1 MIQNDLFNE
10 NCATVRSCIS
20 VAANA
25 INCFYLCY
33 NISGSNSER
42 YVLRRISD
50 NIAMYEIY
58 SRISNNG
65 SIRLAVKEHGCDKN
79 RMVIKINSKKE
90 LSITTYDVP
99 LSNDDIKIIEYIQKY
114 HKYHIKG
121 DYNMMKDINCIDS
134 EADHT
139 EKLMIIH
146 QPIIIRNN
154 VVFIDAHCSLSELI
168 CALKDNVVTLGFDV
182 GLDIISIGNSAITQ
196 IFVIDASNIN
206 AIKLYIGDDPNSIDD
221 ARWEQIKRNTFEI
234 NTNK

>member
-1 MIQNDLFNE
+1 
-10 NCATVRSCIS
+10 
-20 VAANA
+20 
-25 INCFYLCY
+25 
-33 NISGSNSER
+33 
-42 YVLRRISD
+42 
-50 NIAMYEIY
+50 
-58 SRISNNG
+58 
-65 SIRLAVKEHGCDKN
+65 
-79 RMVIKINSKKE
+79 
-90 LSITTYDVP
+90 
-99 LSNDDIKIIEYIQKY
+99 
-114 HKYHIKG
+114 
-121 DYNMMKDINCIDS
+121 MMKDINCIDS